1 MKLLRTIQFDT
12 SDSFVFDRAAVPGEW
27 AVSGAFAFL
36 HRDIPAL
43 PAKSRAAFS
52 RRLSGRWFAR
62 TVHAGPDCRR
72 DRAGHADV
80 VGLLAAQLVDQFGAP
95 DLASA
100 REAASEEVAFAASL
114 CDHPAGVIV
123 AVTRSVEGGSIRE
136 AFRSLRPAA
145 QSPSRAFD
153 FVEIVGA
160 EQEPDEHLD
169 LATLGEG
176 ARRVSG
182 KHDFWL
188 ACGHHLL
195 DRDDAGRLLVTDEF
209 LKAYLARAELVPP
222 PDACP
227 AERRL
232 HDILLRDPRRAGG
245 GKRHRRDAGIADPDA
260 RENWE
265 DDDCLAQSSGRA

>member
-12 SDSFVFDRAAVPGEW
+12 SDSFVFDRAAAPGEW

-43 PAKSRAAFS
+43 PGKSRAAF
-52 RRLSGRWFAR
+52 
-62 TVHAGPDCRR
+62 
-72 DRAGHADV
+72 RAGFLGVGSLGRSTLVQIVDATEQDRADV
-80 VGLLAAQLVDQFGAP
+80 VALLAAQLVEQFGAP

-100 REAASEEVAFAASL
+100 RAAAGEEVAFAASL

-123 AVTRSVEGGSIRE
+123 AVTRSVEGGLIRE

-176 ARRVSG
+176 AR
-182 KHDFWL
+182 
-188 ACGHHLL
+188 
-195 DRDDAGRLLVTDEF
+195 
-209 LKAYLARAELVPP
+209 P
-222 PDACP
+222 
-227 AERRL
+227 
-232 HDILLRDPRRAGG
+232 
-245 GKRHRRDAGIADPDA
+245 
-260 RENWE
+260 
-265 DDDCLAQSSGRA
+265 